1 MKEFVI
7 SEAKTETAV
16 LVGLI
21 TQQQDEAKTKEYL
34 DELEFLADTAG
45 AVTVKRFTQKVQGPS
60 QVTYVGKG
68 KLEEIR
74 QYIQQQEDAYYD
86 WLDAGSPE
94 PEEGEQAPQ
103 PVGMVIFDDELSA
116 KQIRNIEGE
125 LKVKILD
132 RTSLILDIFA
142 MRAQTAEAKTQV
154 ELAQYRYMLPRL
166 QRLWT
171 HLERQGG
178 GSGSG
183 GGKGS
188 VGLRGPGETQLEMD
202 QRIIRQRI
210 SLLKERLVEIDKQ
223 KTTQRKNRGRLIRVA
238 LVGYT
243 NVGKSTMMNLLAKS
257 DVFAENKLF
266 ATLDTTVRKVT
277 IENLPFLLAD
287 TVGFIRKLPSDL
299 VESFKSTLDE
309 VREADLLVHV
319 VDISHPDFEE
329 QIRVVEE
336 TLKDL
341 GCADKPSMLVFNKID
356 AYTWTPQDEDD
367 LTAPTREN
375 ISLDELKQ
383 TWMAKMHGD
392 CLFISARNRENV
404 DELRDV
410 LYKKVR
416 ELHVQK
422 YPYNDFLYEVVEE

>member
-7 SEAKTETAV
+7 SEAKAETAV

-21 TQQQDEAKTKEYL
+21 TKDQDEAKTKEYL

-45 AVTVKRFTQKVQGPS
+45 AVIVKRFTQRLNGPS
-60 QVTYVGKG
+60 SVTYVGQG
-68 KLEEIR
+68 KLDEIR
-74 QYIQQQEDAYYD
+74 QYIKDEEDQER
-86 WLDAGSPE
+86 E
-94 PEEGEQAPQ
+94 
-103 PVGMVIFDDELSA
+103 VGMVIFDDELSA
-116 KQIRNIEGE
+116 KQIRNIEKA
-125 LKVKILD
+125 LQVKILD

-142 MRAQTAEAKTQV
+142 MRAQSAEAKTQV
-154 ELAQYRYMLPRL
+154 ELAQHRYMLPRL

-202 QRIIRQRI
+202 RRIILQRIT
-210 SLLKERLVEIDKQ
+210 LLKQRLEEIDKQ

-243 NVGKSTMMNLLAKS
+243 NVGKSTMMNLLSKS
-257 DVFAENKLF
+257 EVFAENKLF
-266 ATLDTTVRKVT
+266 ATLDTTVRKMV
-277 IENLPFLLAD
+277 IDNLPFLLAD
-287 TVGFIRKLPSDL
+287 TVGFIRKLPTDL
-299 VESFKSTLDE
+299 VDSFKSTLDE
-309 VREADLLVHV
+309 VREADLLLHV

-329 QIRVVEE
+329 QISVVEK
-336 TLKDL
+336 TLADL
-341 GCADKPSMLVFNKID
+341 GCADKPSMIVFNKID
-356 AYTWTPQDEDD
+356 AYTWVEKDPDD
-367 LTAPTREN
+367 LTPATREN
-375 ISLDELKQ
+375 LTLDDLKR
-383 TWMAKMHGD
+383 TWMAKMHD
-392 CLFISARNRENV
+392 NCLFISAREKQNI

-422 YPYNDFLYEVVEE
+422 YPYNDFLYDINEE

>member
-7 SEAKTETAV
+7 SEVKAESAI

-21 TQQQDEAKTKEYL
+21 TETQNEAKTKEYL

-45 AVTVKRFTQKVQGPS
+45 AVTVKRFTQKVNGPS
-60 QVTYVGKG
+60 AVTYVGKG
-68 KLEEIR
+68 KLEEIKA
-74 QYIQQQEDAYYD
+74 YIEQCEDNE
-86 WLDAGSPE
+86 E
-94 PEEGEQAPQ
+94 PI
-103 PVGMVIFDDELSA
+103 GMVIFDDELSA
-116 KQIRNIEGE
+116 KQIRNIENE

-142 MRAQTAEAKTQV
+142 MRAQTANAKTQV

-202 QRIIRQRI
+202 RRIILQRIT
-210 SLLKERLVEIDKQ
+210 LLKQRLQEIDKQ
-223 KTTQRKNRGRLIRVA
+223 KTTQRKNRGRMIRVA

-243 NVGKSTMMNLLAKS
+243 NVGKSTIMNLLAKS
-257 DVFAENKLF
+257 EVFAENKLF
-266 ATLDTTVRKVT
+266 ATLDTTVRKVVVD
-277 IENLPFLLAD
+277 NLPFLLAD
-287 TVGFIRKLPSDL
+287 TVGFIRKLPTDL
-299 VESFKSTLDE
+299 VDSFKSTLDE
-309 VREADLLVHV
+309 VREANLLVHV

-329 QIRVVEE
+329 QIRVVDN
-336 TLKDL
+336 TLKEL
-341 GCADKPSMLVFNKID
+341 GCSDKPSMIIFNKID
-356 AYTWTPQDEDD
+356 NYHWIEKEKDD
-367 LTAPTREN
+367 LTPATKEN
-375 ISLDELKQ
+375 IPLEELER
-383 TWMAKMHGD
+383 TWMARLND
-392 CLFISARNRENV
+392 NCLFISAKTKCNIETFRKA
-404 DELRDV
+404 
-410 LYKKVR
+410 LYIRVR

-422 YPYNDFLYEVVEE
+422 YPYNDFLYPAME

>member
-7 SEAKTETAV
+7 SEAKAETAV

-21 TQQQDEAKTKEYL
+21 TKDQDEAKTKEYL

-45 AVTVKRFTQKVQGPS
+45 AVIVKRFTQRLNGPS
-60 QVTYVGKG
+60 SVTYVGQG
-68 KLEEIR
+68 KLDEIR
-74 QYIQQQEDAYYD
+74 QYIKDEEDQER
-86 WLDAGSPE
+86 E
-94 PEEGEQAPQ
+94 
-103 PVGMVIFDDELSA
+103 VGMVIFDDELSA
-116 KQIRNIEGE
+116 KQIRNIEKA
-125 LKVKILD
+125 LQVKILD

-142 MRAQTAEAKTQV
+142 MRAQSAEAKTQV
-154 ELAQYRYMLPRL
+154 ELAQHRYMLPRL

-188 VGLRGPGETQLEMD
+188 VGLRGPGETQFEMD
-202 QRIIRQRI
+202 RRIILQRIT
-210 SLLKERLVEIDKQ
+210 LLKQRLVEIDKQ

-243 NVGKSTMMNLLAKS
+243 NVGKSTMMNLLSKS
-257 DVFAENKLF
+257 EVFAENKLF
-266 ATLDTTVRKVT
+266 ATLDTTVRKMV
-277 IENLPFLLAD
+277 IDNLPFLLAD
-287 TVGFIRKLPSDL
+287 TVGFIRKLPTDL
-299 VESFKSTLDE
+299 VDSFKSTLDE
-309 VREADLLVHV
+309 VREADLLLHV

-329 QIRVVEE
+329 QISVVEK
-336 TLKDL
+336 TLADL
-341 GCADKPSMLVFNKID
+341 GCADKPSMIVFNKID
-356 AYTWTPQDEDD
+356 AYTWVEKDPDD
-367 LTAPTREN
+367 LTPATREN
-375 ISLDELKQ
+375 LTLDDLKR
-383 TWMAKMHGD
+383 TWMAKMHD
-392 CLFISARNRENV
+392 NCLFISAREKQNI

-422 YPYNDFLYEVVEE
+422 YPYNDFLYDINEE

>member
-7 SEAKTETAV
+7 SEVKAETAI

-21 TQQQDEAKTKEYL
+21 TKEQDEAKTKEYL

-45 AVTVKRFTQKVQGPS
+45 AVTVKRFTQKVNGPN
-60 QVTYVGKG
+60 QTTYVGKG
-68 KLEEIR
+68 KLEEIK
-74 QYIQQQEDAYYD
+74 QYIHDEEDA
-86 WLDAGSPE
+86 E
-94 PEEGEQAPQ
+94 REI
-103 PVGMVIFDDELSA
+103 GMVIFDDELSA
-116 KQIRNIEGE
+116 KQIRNIENE

-142 MRAQTAEAKTQV
+142 MRAQTANAKTQV

-202 QRIIRQRI
+202 RRIILQRM
-210 SLLKERLVEIDKQ
+210 SLLKQRLAEIDKQ

-243 NVGKSTMMNLLAKS
+243 NVGKSTLMNLMSKS
-257 DVFAENKLF
+257 EVFAENKLF
-266 ATLDTTVRKVT
+266 ATLDTTVRKVVV
-277 IENLPFLLAD
+277 ENLPFLLAD
-287 TVGFIRKLPSDL
+287 TVGFIRKLPTDL
-299 VESFKSTLDE
+299 VDSFKSTLDE
-309 VREADLLVHV
+309 VREADLLLHV

-329 QIRVVEE
+329 QIKVVEK
-336 TLKDL
+336 TLADL
-341 GCADKPSMLVFNKID
+341 GCSDKPSMIIFNKID
-356 AYTWTPQDEDD
+356 AYTWVEKDTDD
-367 LTAPTREN
+367 LTPKTKEN
-375 ISLDELKQ
+375 ITLDELKK
-383 TWMAKMHGD
+383 TWMAKMGDD
-392 CLFISARNRENV
+392 CLFISAKEKLNIQEM
-404 DELRDV
+404 RDV
-410 LYKKVR
+410 IYKRVR

-422 YPYNDFLYEVVEE
+422 YPYNDFLYQNYEEEEDN

>member
-7 SEAKTETAV
+7 SDIKAETAI

-21 TQQQDEAKTKEYL
+21 TQEQDEAKTKEYL

-45 AVTVKRFTQKVQGPS
+45 AVTVKRFTQKVGGPN
-60 QVTYVGKG
+60 QTTYVGKG
-68 KLEEIR
+68 KLEEIK
-74 QYIQQQEDAYYD
+74 QFIK
-86 WLDAGSPE
+86 S
-94 PEEGEQAPQ
+94 EEEAEREI
-103 PVGMVIFDDELSA
+103 GMVIFDDELSA

-125 LKVKILD
+125 LQVKILD

-142 MRAQTAEAKTQV
+142 MRAQTANAKTQV

-202 QRIIRQRI
+202 RRIILQRM
-210 SLLKERLVEIDKQ
+210 SLLKQRLAEIDKQ
-223 KTTQRKNRGRLIRVA
+223 KVTQRKNRGRMIRVA

-243 NVGKSTMMNLLAKS
+243 NVGKSTLMNLLSKS
-257 DVFAENKLF
+257 EVFAENKLF
-266 ATLDTTVRKVT
+266 ATLDTTVRKVV
-277 IENLPFLLAD
+277 IDNLPFLLAD
-287 TVGFIRKLPSDL
+287 TVGFIRKLPTDL
-299 VESFKSTLDE
+299 VDSFKSTLDE

-329 QIRVVEE
+329 QINVVDN

-341 GCADKPSMLVFNKID
+341 GCADKPSMMLSNKVD
-356 AYTWTPQDEDD
+356 AYTWIEKDEDD
-367 LTAPTREN
+367 LTPKTKEN
-375 ISLDELKQ
+375 ITLAELEK
-383 TWMAKMHGD
+383 TWMAKLND
-392 CLFISARNRENV
+392 SCLFISAKEKLNV
-404 DELRDV
+404 DVMKKV
-410 LYKKVR
+410 LYDKVK

-422 YPYNDFLYEVVEE
+422 YPYNDFLYEVFDN